1 VPNGQEALDAL
12 QHASFDLVLMDV
24 QMPVLDGLEATRRL
38 RRQDNGATSA
48 RVPVIALTAHAMQGD
63 EEACLQAGMD
73 GYLSKP
79 VDMTELAAVISGLES
94 SAPDAEDPPP
104 ESPQASSA

>member
-1 VPNGQEALDAL
+1 
-12 QHASFDLVLMDV
+12 
-24 QMPVLDGLEATRRL
+24 
-38 RRQDNGATSA
+38 
-48 RVPVIALTAHAMQGD
+48 
-63 EEACLQAGMD
+63 MD